1 MYSYIIRRLLQAIP
15 VLIGST
21 TIVFIL
27 IYLAPGD
34 VVETMMGQRSSA
46 EAKEQF
52 RHELGLDQPTYM
64 QYFNY
69 MTKASVGDFGRSWVT
84 GRKVRDSIFM
94 SFPYTVELAIAA
106 ILITVLIG
114 ISVGLISSVW
124 RGSFWDQASRIF
136 ALFFISNPIFV
147 FALLLI
153 IVFAVKLSWLPPSGV
168 GEGIGSIIYLILPA
182 IALGSRSA
190 AFIARVTRASM
201 LEVLGK
207 IYVTTAYAKGLK
219 KSVVIL
225 KHALK
230 NALIPVVTIIGLN
243 FGDLLTGAII
253 TEYIFGRPGL
263 GKLTIDSISQRDLPV
278 LMGVIVFVT
287 IVFILANLAVD
298 IFYSFIDPR
307 IKYG

>member
-46 EAKEQF
+46 EAKAQF
-52 RHELGLDQPTYM
+52 RHELGLDQPTYI

-69 MTKASVGDFGRSWVT
+69 MRKAMVGDFGRSWVT
-84 GRKVRDSIFM
+84 GRKVRDSIIM
-94 SFPYTVELAIAA
+94 SFPYTVELAIAGM
-106 ILITVLIG
+106 LITILIG
-114 ISVGLISSVW
+114 IGVGLVSSIW
-124 RGSFWDQASRIF
+124 RGSLWDHISRIF

-153 IVFAVKLSWLPPSGV
+153 IVFAVKLEWLPPSGV
-168 GEGIGSIIYLILPA
+168 GEGMGAIVYLILPA

-219 KSVVIL
+219 KSIVIL

>member
-34 VVETMMGQRSSA
+34 VVETMMGQRSSV
-46 EAKEQF
+46 EAKQQF
-52 RHELGLDQPTYM
+52 RHELGLDQPTYI

-69 MTKASVGDFGRSWVT
+69 MRKALVGDFGRSWVT
-84 GRKVRDSIFM
+84 GRKVRDSILM

-106 ILITVLIG
+106 MLITILIG

-124 RGSFWDQASRIF
+124 RGSFWDHASRIF

-168 GEGIGSIIYLILPA
+168 GEGMGSIIYLILPA

-219 KSVVIL
+219 KSIVIL

-278 LMGVIVFVT
+278 LMGVIVFIT

>member
-1 MYSYIIRRLLQAIP
+1 MYSYILRRLLQAIP
-15 VLIGST
+15 VIIGST

-27 IYLAPGD
+27 VFLAPGD
-34 VVETMMGQRSSA
+34 VVETMMGQRA
-46 EAKEQF
+46 GTEMKLQL
-52 RHELGLDQPTYM
+52 RHELGLDQPKYIQYLSYM
-64 QYFNY
+64 GGLA
-69 MTKASVGDFGRSWVT
+69 KGDLGRSWIS
-84 GRKVRDSIFM
+84 GRKVSESIM
-94 SFPYTVELAIAA
+94 ITFPYTVQLAVAA
-106 ILITVLIG
+106 ILITILIG
-114 ISVGLISSVW
+114 ISVGLISSIW
-124 RGSFWDQASRIF
+124 RGSFWDHASRIL

-153 IVFAVKLSWLPPSGV
+153 IIFAVELSWLPPSGV
-168 GEGIGSIIYLILPA
+168 GEGFGSIWYLILPA

-207 IYVTTAYAKGLK
+207 IYITTAYAKGLK

-230 NALIPVVTIIGLN
+230 NALIPVITILGLN

-253 TEYIFGRPGL
+253 TEFVFGRPGL
-263 GKLTIDSISQRDLPV
+263 GKLAIDSISTRDLPV

-298 IFYSFIDPR
+298 ILYSFIDPR
-307 IKYG
+307 IRYD